1 MTDAAKLYELGIPS
15 ETEPNSYWIVF
26 RSLSGWDILESDH
39 KRRGRGQCGGLLFI
53 ASLYLLLRLLPPSH
67 SIRSSWNAER
77 PRVLPRHEGDGNLH
91 ARVVV
96 VVCPLPS
103 PPSLDLDIILLRR
116 CKDIASILHTPC
128 WGCWTEL
135 RAPPL
140 PCPPD
145 IVLLLGKRC
154 QRGLSSFS
162 LFHNLPK
169 GETERREVGTPDT
182 LDTRNSPSL
191 PIALPPLFHAVSLCH
206 WHIVRRPG
214 RNEEASA
221 ARLSPPSL

>member
-1 MTDAAKLYELGIPS
+1 MVGFSSLLPSISSSGYCRPPIPYAPPGMQNDLARGARGTAICMLAS
-15 ETEPNSYWIVF
+15 SSSA
-26 RSLSGWDILESDH
+26 RSH
-39 KRRGRGQCGGLLFI
+39 P
-53 ASLYLLLRLLPPSH
+53 LPPSI
-67 SIRSSWNAER
+67 SISSSSTAARTWLRSCT
-77 PRVLPRHEGDGNLH
+77 LH
-91 ARVVV
+91 VGPAG
-96 VVCPLPS
+96 PS
-103 PPSLDLDIILLRR
+103 
-116 CKDIASILHTPC
+116 
-128 WGCWTEL
+128 EL
-135 RAPPL
+135 RASPL

-191 PIALPPLFHAVSLCH
+191 PLALPPLFHAVSLCH